1 MSVRLE
7 RVGGWLR
14 LAVDN
19 DGPQS
24 HTRELAHLFEPFYR
38 GGCAPQPH
46 YWGYG
51 AGVAHCQDGGSSP
64 RGDLL
69 GGEPGGRRAD
79 LDGAAGLA
87 ISLAV

>member
-1 MSVRLE
+1 MRLE

-19 DGPQS
+19 DGPSLTTQ
-24 HTRELAHLFEPFYR
+24 ELTHLFEPFYR
-38 GGCAPQPH
+38 GMRPVAALLGVRG
-46 YWGYG
+46 WGWPLSG
-51 AGVAHCQDGGSSP
+51 RRRQST
-64 RGDLL
+64 GDLL